1 MVYSIIQ
8 LQPDSAGDIRLAH
21 FSVFQLL
28 VLVLLFVLSS
38 FSHTALISVFRHQ
51 DRQWKSFY
59 FQNKVLMNSL

>member
-38 FSHTALISVFRHQ
+38 FSHTALISVSDIRIVS
-51 DRQWKSFY
+51 R
-59 FQNKVLMNSL
+59 KVFISRIKF

>member
-38 FSHTALISVFRHQ
+38 FCHTALISVSDIRIVS
-51 DRQWKSFY
+51 R
-59 FQNKVLMNSL
+59 KVFISRIKF

>member
-28 VLVLLFVLSS
+28 VLVLLFVLPS
-38 FSHTALISVFRHQ
+38 FSHTALISVYDIRIV
-51 DRQWKSFY
+51 SG
-59 FQNKVLMNSL
+59 KVFISRIKF